1 MSTPYSAGG
10 AKISICTTA
19 QYVEPASIATYSA
32 LTWQEIGD
40 VESIGEYGDE
50 AQILTA
56 ATLQDSRVFKAKGA
70 RDGGTLS
77 LTCLDRPDDTGQQAL
92 ITAEGVNPGMFA
104 FKVELPTTPG
114 ASNINYFCAKISSKR
129 LNVGTAANIVRR
141 GFNLAITTQV
151 LQVLTPRDISGL
163 LAWFESSDSSNYA
176 LSGGGVL
183 TWSDLSGNNNH
194 LRQATLANRPTIQ
207 AAAQNGLDTI
217 RFTAASSQKMLLD
230 SEIDVDAAY
239 TVAAVVRNGGP
250 TGTGEVVLFG
260 HSANANRYAPHWWA
274 GDSRL
279 YWSNSGGKARSD
291 AVVDTASYHV
301 VILTLTGGTATAEL
315 DGADIYDAYQVVASA
330 AALFDQIG
338 SGSGVF
344 MNGEVGEIALYGS
357 VLSAAN
363 RTVLYNYLKDKWGT
377 P

>member
-1 MSTPYSAGG
+1 MSTPYAAGG

-19 QYVEPASIATYSA
+19 RYVEPASIAAYSA

-40 VESIGEYGDE
+40 VESIGEYDDD

-92 ITAEGVNPGMFA
+92 ITAEGVNPAMFA

-114 ASNINYFCAKISSKR
+114 ASNVNYFCAKISSKR

-141 GFNLAITTQV
+141 GFNLAVMTPV

-163 LAWFESSDSSNYA
+163 LAWFESSDSTNYS
-176 LSGGGVL
+176 LSGGAVL
-183 TWSDLSGNNNH
+183 QWSDLSGNNNH

-207 AAAQNGLDTI
+207 AAAQNGRNTL
-217 RFTAASSQKMLLD
+217 RFTAASSQKMLLN
-230 SEIDVDAAY
+230 SEIDVESAY
-239 TVAAVVRNGGP
+239 TLAAVVRNGGP
-250 TGTGEVVLFG
+250 AGTGQVFLLG
-260 HSANANRYAPHWWA
+260 HSANSDRWAPNWWP

-279 YWSNSGGKARSD
+279 YWTNSGGIAQSD
-291 AVVDTASYHV
+291 AVADTASYHV
-301 VILTLTGGTATAEL
+301 IILTLTGSTATAEL
-315 DGADIYDAYQVVASA
+315 DGADIYDTYAPSA
-330 AALFDQIG
+330 NATALFDQIG
-338 SGSGVF
+338 EGDGSF